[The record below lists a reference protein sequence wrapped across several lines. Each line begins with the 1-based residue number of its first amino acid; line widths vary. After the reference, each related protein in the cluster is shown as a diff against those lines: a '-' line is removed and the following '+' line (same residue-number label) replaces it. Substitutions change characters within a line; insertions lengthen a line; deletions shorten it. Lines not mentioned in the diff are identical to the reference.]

1 MNGIDSGRFILG
13 AGARALEVPV
23 DRSASQRD
31 QKTGPGVGGLH
42 DEQIGGQYGSGDDVE
57 WGDNRVAPQ
66 AAATRRAGEDGRGA
80 RPQPGGALL
89 KKVLRALRVVRGEKY
104 RWSAVACAP
113 ASRPARRDRTEKKSE
128 PQDAAGEAAGLPAS
142 LGAGLAMSLAA
153 GEAAAGLASAEA
165 SGAGVSSDLVQAVA
179 AKSIEKRARIRNFR
193 ITTS

>member
-1 MNGIDSGRFILG
+1 LTQGRFILG

-23 DRSASQRD
+23 DRSAAQRD

-42 DEQIGGQYGSGDDVE
+42 DEQIGGQCGSGDDVE
-57 WGDNRVAPQ
+57 CGDNRVVPQ
-66 AAATRRAGEDGRGA
+66 APATRRAGEDGRGSG
-80 RPQPGGALL
+80 PQPGGALL
-89 KKVLRALRVVRGEKY
+89 NKVLRALRVVRGEKY
-104 RWSAVACAP
+104 RWATVACAP